1 MGCRQAVRQ
10 RVLVPPFGGSNPPAP
25 VKAKKLMTQI
35 LPSLLAL
42 DFDGVL
48 CNGLREYF
56 QTSWRV
62 YQQVWSDQP
71 LTLSLEALER
81 EFCQLRPVITVGWE
95 MPLLLRAILEGTP
108 AQEVLQDWPKVRD
121 RLLAA
126 YHLTATDLGERV
138 DSLRDR
144 WIQTDWQNWL
154 ALHDFYEGVVAALQR
169 WQAQG
174 QPLAIVT
181 TKEQRFVTY
190 LLAQAGISFPRA
202 AIYGKEQQQPKADIL
217 KALQSAYGAP
227 LWFVEDRLGALLQV
241 AATPELETTELFLAT
256 WGYTTAGDRAQ
267 AEAHP
272 RIHLLN
278 LEKFCQFPHWLA
290 P

>member
-1 MGCRQAVRQ
+1 MPR
-10 RVLVPPFGGSNPPAP
+10 
-25 VKAKKLMTQI
+25 I

-56 QTSWRV
+56 QTSWQV
-62 YQQVWSDQP
+62 YQQVWPEQP
-71 LTLSLEALER
+71 LVLSLEELER
-81 EFCQLRPVITVGWE
+81 QFGQLRPVITVGWE
-95 MPLLLRAILEGTP
+95 MPLLLRAIVEGTST
-108 AQEVLQDWPKVRD
+108 QEILQNWPKVRD
-121 RLLAA
+121 RLLAT

-138 DSLRDR
+138 DGLRDR
-144 WIQTDWQNWL
+144 WIATDWQSWL
-154 ALHDFYEGVVAALQR
+154 ALHDFYDGVVAALQR
-169 WQAQG
+169 WQTQG

-190 LLAQAGISFPRA
+190 LLEQAGISFPPR
-202 AIYGKEQQQPKADIL
+202 AIYGKDQQQPKPVIL
-217 KALQSAYGAP
+217 EALQSTYGAP

-241 AATPELETTELFLAT
+241 AATPELEETELFLAT

-272 RIHLLN
+272 RIHLLSR
-278 LEKFCQFPHWLA
+278 EQFCEFPHWLC

>member
-1 MGCRQAVRQ
+1 M
-10 RVLVPPFGGSNPPAP
+10 AP
-25 VKAKKLMTQI
+25 T

-62 YQQVWSDQP
+62 YQQVWPEP
-71 LTLSLEALER
+71 LLGISLEQLER
-81 EFCQLRPVITVGWE
+81 EFGQLRPVITVGWE
-95 MPLLLRAILEGTP
+95 MPLLLRAIVAATP
-108 AQEVLQDWPKVRD
+108 AQQILQDWPKVRD
-121 RLLAA
+121 RLLAT
-126 YHLTATDLGERV
+126 YHLTAADLGARV
-138 DSLRDR
+138 DGLRDR
-144 WIQTDWQNWL
+144 WIETDWQSWL
-154 ALHDFYEGVVAALQR
+154 ALHDFYDGVIAALQH

-174 QPLAIVT
+174 QALAIVT

-190 LLAQAGISFPRA
+190 LLEQAGLSFPSE
-202 AIYGKEQQQPKADIL
+202 AIYGKEQQQPKPVIL
-217 KALQSAYGAP
+217 QALQSTYGAP

-241 AATPELETTELFLAT
+241 AVTPELGQTELFLAA

-272 RIHLLN
+272 RIHLLS
-278 LEKFCQFPHWLA
+278 LEQFCQFPHWL
-290 P
+290 PP

>member
-1 MGCRQAVRQ
+1 MGQ
-10 RVLVPPFGGSNPPAP
+10 L
-25 VKAKKLMTQI
+25 
-35 LPSLLAL
+35 LPRLLAL

-62 YQQVWSDQP
+62 YQQVWPDQ
-71 LTLSLEALER
+71 TIALSLETLEHQ
-81 EFCQLRPVITVGWE
+81 FGQLRPVITVGWE
-95 MPLLLRAILEGTP
+95 MPLLLRAIVEGTP
-108 AQEVLQDWPKVRD
+108 TPEILQDWPTVRD
-121 RLLAA
+121 RLLAK
-126 YHLTATDLGERV
+126 YHLTAADLGQRV

-144 WIQTDWQNWL
+144 WIQTDWPSWL
-154 ALHDFYEGVVAALQR
+154 ALHDFYDGVIAALQR

-190 LLAQAGISFPRA
+190 LLEQAGVSFPPE
-202 AIYGKEQQQPKADIL
+202 AIYGKEQQQPKPVIL
-217 KALQSAYGAP
+217 QALQSTYGAP

-241 AATPELETTELFLAT
+241 AATPALGATELFLAT

-267 AEAHP
+267 AEADP

-278 LEKFCQFPHWLA
+278 LKQFCEFPHWLS

>member
-1 MGCRQAVRQ
+1 MAHS
-10 RVLVPPFGGSNPPAP
+10 P
-25 VKAKKLMTQI
+25 
-35 LPSLLAL
+35 PSLLAL

-62 YQQVWSDQP
+62 YRQIWPEQS
-71 LTLSLEALER
+71 LTLSLEEM
-81 EFCQLRPVITVGWE
+81 EWKFGQLRPVITVGWE

-108 AQEVLQDWPKVRD
+108 SQEILQDWPKVRD
-121 RLLAA
+121 RLLVA
-126 YHLTATDLGERV
+126 YHLSATDLGERV
-138 DSLRDR
+138 DSSRDR
-144 WIQTDWQNWL
+144 WIQTDWQSWL
-154 ALHDFYEGVVAALQR
+154 ALHDFYDGVVAALQR

-181 TKEQRFVTY
+181 TKEQRFVAY
-190 LLAQAGISFPRA
+190 LLEQADLFFPPE
-202 AIYGKEQQQPKADIL
+202 AIYGKEQQQPKTNIL
-217 KALQSAYGAP
+217 KALQSTYGAP

-241 AATPELETTELFLAT
+241 AATPELEATELFLAT

-272 RIHLLN
+272 RIHLLS
-278 LEKFCQFPHWLA
+278 LEEFCQFPHWLS

>member
-1 MGCRQAVRQ
+1 
-10 RVLVPPFGGSNPPAP
+10 
-25 VKAKKLMTQI
+25 MTQI

-62 YQQVWSDQP
+62 YQQVWPDQP
-71 LTLSLEALER
+71 LALSLEALER
-81 EFCQLRPVITVGWE
+81 QFGQLRPVITVGWE

-108 AQEVLQDWPKVRD
+108 TPEILQDWPKVRD
-121 RLLAA
+121 RLLAT

-138 DSLRDR
+138 DGLRDR
-144 WIQTDWQNWL
+144 WIATDWQSWL
-154 ALHDFYEGVVAALQR
+154 ALHDFYDGVVAALQR

-190 LLAQAGISFPRA
+190 LLEQAGISFPPE
-202 AIYGKEQQQPKADIL
+202 AIYGKEQQQPKPVIL
-217 KALQSAYGAP
+217 EALQSTYGTP

-241 AATPELETTELFLAT
+241 AATPTLGETELFLAT

-272 RIHLLN
+272 RIHLLSR
-278 LEKFCQFPHWLA
+278 EQFCQFPHWLS